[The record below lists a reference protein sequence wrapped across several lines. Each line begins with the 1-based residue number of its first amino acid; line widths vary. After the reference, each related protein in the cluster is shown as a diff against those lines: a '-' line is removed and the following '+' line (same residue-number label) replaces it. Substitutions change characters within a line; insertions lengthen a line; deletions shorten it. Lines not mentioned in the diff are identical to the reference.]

1 MTYSPLIFICVTL
14 YAKRVR
20 RPLNQR
26 FLMAF
31 SRLVFVCV
39 GFLTQQLKIS
49 RKYTT
54 IKQWLKTKCPN
65 SVLTPQ
71 STFFLMTHSSLI
83 FVWLL
88 YALRMSTHTK
98 NKRKYTTLKLW
109 LRTNCTR
116 YRHYNSLPRHSMCRS
131 IVSLSKVTHSLKGT
145 RQQKQQWE

>member
-1 MTYSPLIFICVTL
+1 MRDLVCKTSEKTPQPT
-14 YAKRVR
+14 
-20 RPLNQR
+20 

-31 SRLVFVCV
+31 SRLIFVCV

-54 IKQWLKTKCPN
+54 IKQWLKTNCPN

-71 STFFLMTHSSLI
+71 SAFFLMTHSSLI

-116 YRHYNSLPRHSMCRS
+116 YRHYNSLPRHSICRS
-131 IVSLSKVTHSLKGT
+131 IVSLSKITHSLKET